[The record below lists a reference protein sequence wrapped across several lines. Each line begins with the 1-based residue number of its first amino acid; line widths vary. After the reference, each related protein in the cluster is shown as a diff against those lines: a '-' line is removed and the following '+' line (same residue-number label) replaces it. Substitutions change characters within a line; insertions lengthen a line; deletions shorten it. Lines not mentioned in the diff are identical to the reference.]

1 MNPGPPLPIDRAVW
15 ASAHTLGL
23 LLWVLVDLEGEYPDY
38 LEETLA
44 YGAAQCAEFNR
55 RGTLLA
61 VGCKTGQIVMYAQV
75 FWGAIPG
82 LPFAHQI

>member
-1 MNPGPPLPIDRAVW
+1 MGL
-15 ASAHTLGL
+15 AHTLGL

-75 FWGAIPG
+75 LGATRG
-82 LPFAHQI
+82 CRLLTRFAGAL